1 MPKWTVFQLLT
12 IIFLGLF
19 IVGKQVFQQKITE
32 FFSLINLG
40 IQPAIVATF
49 LTIIVT
55 IWGCALLFY
64 WQVQKGNQLF
74 IHKVWRIMPALSG
87 VLLLLSLIGFLILG
101 MTVLSSVTP
110 ELHWLIDILIIYFL
124 ALFYLLVLSIVV
136 RYGTSDLP
144 ANKITTSANIAVIF
158 TLITLFFIPGI

>member
-1 MPKWTVFQLLT
+1 
-12 IIFLGLF
+12 
-19 IVGKQVFQQKITE
+19 
-32 FFSLINLG
+32 
-40 IQPAIVATF
+40 
-49 LTIIVT
+49 
-55 IWGCALLFY
+55 
-64 WQVQKGNQLF
+64 
-74 IHKVWRIMPALSG
+74 MPALSG

-110 ELHWLIDILIIYFL
+110 ELHWLIDLLVIYFL
-124 ALFYLLVLSIVV
+124 VLFYLLVLSIVV

>member
-1 MPKWTVFQLLT
+1 MSKWTVFQLLT

-32 FFSLINLG
+32 FISLINLG
-40 IQPAIVATF
+40 IQPAIVITF

-55 IWGCALLFY
+55 TWGCALQFY
-64 WQVQKGNQLF
+64 WQARKGNQLF
-74 IHKVWRIMPALSG
+74 THKVWRIMTALSG

-101 MTVLSSVTP
+101 MTVLSSVTS
-110 ELHWLIDILIIYFL
+110 ELHWLIDILVIYFL

-144 ANKITTSANIAVIF
+144 ASNITTSANIAVIF
-158 TLITLFFIPGI
+158 MLITLFFFPGI

>member
-1 MPKWTVFQLLT
+1 MSKWTVFQLLT

-32 FFSLINLG
+32 FISLINLG
-40 IQPAIVATF
+40 IQPAIIITF

-55 IWGCALLFY
+55 TWGIALQFY
-64 WQVQKGNQLF
+64 WQARKGNQLF
-74 IHKVWRIMPALSG
+74 THKVWRIMPALSG

-101 MTVLSSVTP
+101 MTILSSVTP
-110 ELHWLIDILIIYFL
+110 ELHWLIDILVIYFL

-144 ANKITTSANIAVIF
+144 ASKITTSANIAVIF
-158 TLITLFFIPGI
+158 MLITLFFIPGI